1 MKTTKPRIALAAL
14 LVLAVLPHETRSEP
28 RGNKLEVRLLE
39 AAYRLESETL
49 RVRVTLVTGEALE
62 FEAKPGS
69 IEAILKMAEILG
81 DKRGRMFAE
90 VQEHTVRALQ
100 VAVP

>member
-1 MKTTKPRIALAAL
+1 MKSTKVPIAVAAL
-14 LVLAVLPHETRSEP
+14 LVLAAVPPTRSQP
-28 RGNKLEVRLLE
+28 RGNKLEVKLLE

-49 RVRVTLVTGEALE
+49 RVRVTLATGEALE

-69 IEAILKMAEILG
+69 ITPVLQMAEILG

-90 VQEHTVRALQ
+90 VQEHTVKALQ